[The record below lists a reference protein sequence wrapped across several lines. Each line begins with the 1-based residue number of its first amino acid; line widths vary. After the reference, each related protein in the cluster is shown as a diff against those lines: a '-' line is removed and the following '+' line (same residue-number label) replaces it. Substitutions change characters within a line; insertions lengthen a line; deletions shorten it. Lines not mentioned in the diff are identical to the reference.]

1 MYTDT
6 CPHNESFWKS
16 IYGASL
22 ETKLGLFHLL
32 HRIYD
37 TLDPRCNLYWKC
49 LVQLKNA
56 VYTYFEEDEA
66 GLLAA
71 LKDGSFSKTNKKLS
85 DAETRRDLRHSKRW
99 KQRCGEFLQKKTHL
113 TRQSNI
119 DSLFGSRSSKM
130 PQMRVANLFSLETPK
145 KLRPSS

>member
-1 MYTDT
+1 MLIKTIQKRQDFHPAVLYTDT
-6 CPHNESFWKS
+6 CPHNESFWKT
-16 IYGASL
+16 IYGATL

-49 LVQLKNA
+49 LVQLKNS
-56 VYTYFEEDEA
+56 VYSYFEEDEA

-85 DAETRRDLRHSKRW
+85 DKEIRDLRHSKRW
-99 KQRCGEFLQKKTHL
+99 KQRYGEFLQKKSYL
-113 TRQSNI
+113 TQ
-119 DSLFGSRSSKM
+119 
-130 PQMRVANLFSLETPK
+130 
-145 KLRPSS
+145 